1 MNCLVEKKP
10 VEKKSV
16 EKKPVATT
24 SAQVKT
30 LA

>member
-1 MNCLVEKKP
+1 LVEKKP
-10 VEKKSV
+10 VEKKPV

-24 SAQVKT
+24 GTRVKT

>member
-1 MNCLVEKKP
+1 LVEKKP
-10 VEKKSV
+10 VEKKPV

-24 SAQVKT
+24 GARVKT